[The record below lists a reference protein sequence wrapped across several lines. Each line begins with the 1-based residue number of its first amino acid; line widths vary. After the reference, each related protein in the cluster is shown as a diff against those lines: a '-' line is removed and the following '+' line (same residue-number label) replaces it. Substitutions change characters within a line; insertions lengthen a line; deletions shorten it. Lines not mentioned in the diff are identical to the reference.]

1 MEDLLDTRTANPTI
15 HQSTATMQTT
25 GKNYC
30 HSDEVA
36 GKRNSRLRQYCRLFA
51 LIMASS
57 LFYGCATPQPLAPYV
72 LGSSGGRV
80 VHGSGPGVQISAEVV
95 TNPQTLKDYFGVSS
109 PSLGVLTIFIKAEN
123 TGGADSVLLEKT
135 EMQLTADSGT
145 QGENG
150 DPLKKRGDIL
160 NSGQFAKQTATDAVV
175 VGLLAGPA
183 FAPFALLG
191 AMDAAHKAKA
201 DTDYNFMK
209 WEFRTATL
217 EPGQAANGF
226 VYFGGNTAALPPD
239 NHLLVT
245 VHDLSKQTTN
255 IVNIPFNQ

>member
-1 MEDLLDTRTANPTI
+1 
-15 HQSTATMQTT
+15 
-25 GKNYC
+25 
-30 HSDEVA
+30 
-36 GKRNSRLRQYCRLFA
+36 
-51 LIMASS
+51 MASCF
-57 LFYGCATPQPLAPYV
+57 FYGCATPQPLAQYT

-80 VHGSGPGVQISAEVV
+80 VQGSGPGVQVSAELV

-109 PSLGVLTIFIKAEN
+109 PSLGVLTVFVKAEN
-123 TGGADSVLLEKT
+123 TGGTVSILLEKT

-150 DPLKKRGDIL
+150 NPLKNRGDIL
-160 NSGQFAKQTATDAVV
+160 NSGQFAKKTAAGAVV

-201 DTDYNFMK
+201 STDYNFMK

-226 VYFGGNTAALPPD
+226 VYFGGNTAALPLD
-239 NHLLVT
+239 GHFLVT
-245 VHDLSKQTTN
+245 VHDLSNQTTN
-255 IVNIPFNQ
+255 IISIPFNQ